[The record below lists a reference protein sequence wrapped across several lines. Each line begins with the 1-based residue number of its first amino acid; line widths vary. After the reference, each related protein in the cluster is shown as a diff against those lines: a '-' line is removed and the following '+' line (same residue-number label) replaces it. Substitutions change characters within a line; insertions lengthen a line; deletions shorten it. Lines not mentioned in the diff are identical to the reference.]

1 MDKDIE
7 IKTSVTT
14 YDFTEIII
22 VRDLH
27 IEYRLKSYVIDDV
40 EYRTLPE
47 WIAKGPLEN
56 VIVSRDGRVRYGLC
70 TGELEQCSFKYV
82 WCKDDIQGLAEEL
95 GHDVSDM
102 AKDGDLYITKSNNN
116 YMITYREYTNAD
128 MPVKYL
134 IAAAWKNR
142 DVEEGT
148 EQQFIV
154 FNDGNQF
161 NISADNIQWAGS
173 DKYEEYIKANNILG
187 RREYGAT
194 AKITRFVRYLEAKE
208 TRDQVKEE
216 KRVEKEKEKERK
228 RADKEKAKIKKEEKR
243 KAMSADVDALISN
256 LDIPTSFSL

>member
-7 IKTSVTT
+7 IKTSETM
-14 YDFTEIII
+14 YDFTEIIM

-27 IEYRLKSYVIDDV
+27 IEYKLKSYVIDDV

-70 TGELEQCSFKYV
+70 TGELEPCSFKYV

-95 GHDVSDM
+95 GHDVSNI
-102 AKDGDLYITKSNNN
+102 AKDGNLYITKSKTN

-134 IAAAWKNR
+134 VAAAWNTR
-142 DVEEGT
+142 DIENGA
-148 EQQFIV
+148 EQQFII
-154 FNDGNQF
+154 FKDSNQF
-161 NISADNIQWAGS
+161 NISADNLRWAGLNRY
-173 DKYEEYIKANNILG
+173 DEYMCANKLLG
-187 RREYGAT
+187 RREYGVT
-194 AKITRFVRYLEAKE
+194 AKIASFMRGLTEKETKDQIKAEAKIARE
-208 TRDQVKEE
+208 KKAE
-216 KRVEKEKEKERK
+216 KRRE
-228 RADKEKAKIKKEEKR
+228 DKKKA
-243 KAMSADVDALISN
+243 ASADIDTCINN

>member
-7 IKTSVTT
+7 IKTSVVT
-14 YDFTEIII
+14 YDFTEIIM

-56 VIVSRDGRVRYGLC
+56 VIVSRDGRVRYGSC

-95 GHDVSDM
+95 GHDVSNM
-102 AKDGDLYITKSNNN
+102 AKDGNLYITKSKTN

-134 IAAAWKNR
+134 VAAAWNNR
-142 DVEEGT
+142 DIENGI
-148 EQQFIV
+148 EQQFII
-154 FNDGNQF
+154 FKDSNPF
-161 NISADNIQWAGS
+161 NICADNIRWAGLNRY
-173 DKYEEYIKANNILG
+173 DEYTSINRMIG
-187 RREYGAT
+187 RREYGVT
-194 AKITRFVRYLEAKE
+194 AKIASFVRNLTDKENKDKIKEDAKIARE
-208 TRDQVKEE
+208 KKAE
-216 KRVEKEKEKERK
+216 KRRQ
-228 RADKEKAKIKKEEKR
+228 EKA
-243 KAMSADVDALISN
+243 ASADVDICINN
-256 LDIPTSFSL
+256 LEIPTSFLL